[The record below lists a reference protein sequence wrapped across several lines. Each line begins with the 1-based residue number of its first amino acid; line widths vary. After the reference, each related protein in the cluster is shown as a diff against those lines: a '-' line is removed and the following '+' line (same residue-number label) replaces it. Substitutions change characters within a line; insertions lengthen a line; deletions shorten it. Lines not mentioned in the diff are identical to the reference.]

1 MMNTE
6 QTIRVGVIGCGH
18 WGPNHIRN
26 FSTLAGS
33 SVAACADTNAE
44 RLRAMKRLFPALA
57 TMSDYRQLLAAP
69 NVDAV
74 VVATPTATHHA
85 IASEALRRGKH
96 VLVEK
101 PLALT
106 VAHSRELG
114 RLARAQHRVLV
125 VGHTFL
131 FNTGIRKL
139 KECIASGEVGKVYYL
154 HAARTN
160 LGPIRRDAGVVWDLA
175 SHDVA
180 IFNYLL
186 NAEPLEVSARAERFF
201 RKGIEDVAFISLSY
215 PHRVIANI
223 HVSWLDPKKVRQIV
237 ISGSRKMLS
246 WDDLA
251 TTGPV
256 MIYDKG
262 VLAKGHDR
270 FLEPYYES
278 YGDFQLLP
286 REGDMVIPHLKLEEP
301 LQAEARHFLECVRGG
316 ANTIS
321 GPDAGLAVVK
331 ALAAIKKSIT
341 ANGRPVKLARA

>member
-1 MMNTE
+1 MNTN

-33 SVAACADTNAE
+33 SVVACADTNTE
-44 RLRAMKRLFPALA
+44 RLRAMKRLFPALS
-57 TMSDYRQLLAAP
+57 TTDDYHQLLANP
-69 NVDAV
+69 QIDAV
-74 VVATPTATHHA
+74 VVATPTVTHHA
-85 IASEALRRGKH
+85 VASEALRRGKH

-101 PLALT
+101 PMALT
-106 VAHSRELG
+106 VPHCRNLR
-114 RLARAQHRVLV
+114 RLARANRRVLT

-139 KECIASGEVGKVYYL
+139 KECIASGEVGKIYYL

-186 NAEPLEVSARAERFF
+186 DARPLEVSARAQRFF

-215 PHRVIANI
+215 PNRVIANV
-223 HVSWLDPKKVRQIV
+223 HVSWLDPKKIRQIV
-237 ISGSRKMLS
+237 ISGSKKMLS
-246 WDDLA
+246 WDDLTA
-251 TTGPV
+251 TGPV

-262 VLAKGHDR
+262 VFADDHGKFR
-270 FLEPYYES
+270 EPYYAS

-286 REGDMVIPHLKLEEP
+286 REGDVVIPHLKQQEP

-316 ANTIS
+316 ANTLS
-321 GPDAGLAVVK
+321 GPDCGLAVVNT
-331 ALAAIKKSIT
+331 LVAIQKSI
-341 ANGRPVKLARA
+341 AGNGRPVKVGRA

>member
-1 MMNTE
+1 MTNKE
-6 QTIRVGVIGCGH
+6 QPIRVGVIGCGH
-18 WGPNHIRN
+18 WGPNHVRN

-33 SVAACADTNAE
+33 TVAACADTNAE
-44 RLRAMKRLFPALA
+44 RLRAMKRIFPTL
-57 TMSDYRQLLAAP
+57 TTTGDYRQLLANP
-69 NVDAV
+69 HVDAV
-74 VVATPTATHHA
+74 VVATPTVTHHA
-85 IASEALRRGKH
+85 IASEALRCGKH

-106 VAHSRELG
+106 AAHCRELR
-114 RLARAQHRVLV
+114 RLTRARRRVLM

-139 KECIASGEVGKVYYL
+139 KDCIASGEIGKVYYMDST
-154 HAARTN
+154 RTN

-180 IFNYLL
+180 IFNFLL
-186 NAEPLEVSARAERFF
+186 GAQPLEVSARAERFF

-215 PHRVIANI
+215 PGRVIANI

-237 ISGSRKMLS
+237 ISGSKKMLS

-251 TTGPV
+251 ATGPV

-262 VLAKGHDR
+262 VFADDHGKFR
-270 FLEPYYES
+270 EPYYAS

-286 REGDMVIPHLKLEEP
+286 REGDVVIPHLKLQEP
-301 LQAEARHFLECVRGG
+301 LQAEARHFLECIRGG
-316 ANTIS
+316 ANKIS
-321 GPDAGLAVVK
+321 GPDTGVAVGN
-331 ALAAIKKSIT
+331 ALVAIQKSI
-341 ANGRPVKLARA
+341 AGNGRPVKVSRT

>member
-1 MMNTE
+1 MTSKE

-18 WGPNHIRN
+18 WGPNHVRN
-26 FSTLAGS
+26 FSMLAGS
-33 SVAACADTNAE
+33 VVVACADPDAE
-44 RLRAMKRLFPALA
+44 RLRVMKRLFPALA
-57 TMSDYRQLLAAP
+57 ATGDYRQLLADP
-69 NVDAV
+69 RIDAV

-106 VAHSRELG
+106 VAHGRDLR
-114 RLARAQHRVLV
+114 RLARARQRVLM

-131 FNTGIRKL
+131 FNTGVRKL
-139 KECIASGEVGKVYYL
+139 KDCIASGEIGKVYYL
-154 HAARTN
+154 RSTRTN

-186 NAEPLEVSARAERFF
+186 DAGPVEVSARAERFF

-215 PHRVIANI
+215 PRRVIANI

-237 ISGSRKMLS
+237 ISGSKKMLS

-251 TTGPV
+251 ATGPV

-262 VLAKGHDR
+262 VFADDHGR
-270 FLEPYYES
+270 FREPYYVS

-286 REGDMVIPHLKLEEP
+286 REGDVILPHLKLQEP
-301 LQAEARHFLECVRGG
+301 LQVEARHFLDCIRGS
-316 ANTIS
+316 AKAIS
-321 GPDAGLAVVK
+321 GPDAGLAVVR
-331 ALAAIKKSIT
+331 ALVAIQKSI
-341 ANGRPVKLARA
+341 AGNGRPIKVRHA

>member
-1 MMNTE
+1 MNME
-6 QTIRVGVIGCGH
+6 QTLRIGVIGCGH
-18 WGPNHIRN
+18 WGPNHVRN
-26 FSTLAGS
+26 FSTLPGS
-33 SVAACADTNAE
+33 SVAACADTSAD
-44 RLRAMKRLFPALA
+44 RLQAMKRLFPSLA
-57 TMSDYRQLLAAP
+57 TTVDYRQLLTDP

-85 IASEALRRGKH
+85 IASEALRHGKH

-101 PLALT
+101 PLSLT
-106 VAHSRELG
+106 VPHSRELSQI
-114 RLARAQHRVLV
+114 ARERQRVLM

-139 KECIASGEVGKVYYL
+139 KECIASDEIGKIYYL
-154 HAARTN
+154 QSTRTN

-186 NAEPLEVSARAERFF
+186 DAKPLEVSARAEQFF
-201 RKGIEDVAFISLSY
+201 RKGVEDVAFISLAY
-215 PHRVIANI
+215 PRQVIANI

-237 ISGSRKMLS
+237 ISGSKKMLS

-251 TTGPV
+251 STGPV

-262 VLAKGHDR
+262 VFAKERGR
-270 FLEPYYES
+270 FLEPYYAT

-286 REGDMVIPHLKLEEP
+286 REGDVLIPHLKLEEP
-301 LQAEARHFLECVRGG
+301 LQAQARHFLECVRGG
-316 ANTIS
+316 ANDIS
-321 GPDAGLAVVK
+321 GPDAGIAVVE
-331 ALAAIKKSIT
+331 ALTAIQQSI
-341 ANGRPVKLARA
+341 AGNGAPVKLDTV